1 MERHTSNSG
10 AMSAAEPVDITPKK
24 DGGVLKTIKKE
35 GTGSAKPTAGTTVK
49 ADAFCVMALD
59 DIHSISSCVRPTPLL
74 VIHYPFQ

>member
-1 MERHTSNSG
+1 MGLQRHTSNSG

-49 ADAFCVMALD
+49 VLITCYFLFLCYFLSSLD
-59 DIHSISSCVRPTPLL
+59 
-74 VIHYPFQ
+74 